1 SFILSTLIKENSK
14 KINSNFERGSYAPKE
29 ECVGILLP
37 ASFASSLLNLSVLL
51 AQKVVVNLNFT
62 AGEKALQ
69 AAVKSAQISQIYTSK
84 KFLEKLESKGVS
96 LNFGEEVNLIY
107 MEDVVE
113 IFKKQ
118 KSKIL
123 AMMMAVS
130 IL

>member
-1 SFILSTLIKENSK
+1 M
-14 KINSNFERGSYAPKE
+14 
-29 ECVGILLP
+29 
-37 ASFASSLLNLSVLL
+37 LNLSVLL

-96 LNFGEEVNLIY
+96 LNFGKEVNLIY

-118 KSKIL
+118 KSKI
-123 AMMMAVS
+123 
-130 IL
+130 